1 MANFSFNLQQYRMGS
16 GMTQEQLAEKM
27 GVSRQTVSKWES
39 GASYPEM
46 EKLIALCGLFDCT
59 LDALVRGE
67 LPQSV
72 PEEPMEQAVQTVD
85 IRTAYE
91 RAMTRTSWGIAAGVM
106 ILIAS
111 VSVNLF
117 ISASGAREA
126 WAIVAMFLTVAAG
139 LGIVIVNGYRRGQF
153 RRRHPQLP
161 ELYSEAEREGGS
173 RWFPFGIG
181 GGVAL
186 ILVGICVVV
195 LGEEIPAPPGFNADF
210 FTGVFLIFVSLGVGV
225 LVFNGL
231 KKDQYNIAKYN
242 RENEEDPDIPAPD
255 AGSARIK
262 RKNQIVGGICGVVM
276 MTATIVFL
284 IVGFTSQLWAAAG
297 IIYPV
302 GGILCGIISVIANIF
317 DHKKGE

>member
-1 MANFSFNLQQYRMGS
+1 MANFPYNLQQLRMDS

-27 GVSRQTVSKWES
+27 SVSRQTVSKWES

-59 LDALVRGE
+59 LDALVRGD
-67 LPQSV
+67 LPKNV
-72 PEEPMEQAVQTVD
+72 PEEPVEQAVQPAD
-85 IRTAYE
+85 IRPAYE
-91 RAMTRTSWGIAAGVM
+91 RVMTRTSWGIAAGVM
-106 ILIAS
+106 MLIAS
-111 VSVNLF
+111 VAVNLF
-117 ISASGAREA
+117 ISAAGAREA
-126 WAIVAMFLTVAAG
+126 WATVAMFLTVAAG
-139 LGIVIVNGYRRGQF
+139 IGVLIGNGSRRGRF

-161 ELYSEAEREGGS
+161 ELYSEAEREGRT
-173 RWFPFGIG
+173 RWFPFGIVC
-181 GGVAL
+181 GVAL
-186 ILVGICVVV
+186 ILAGLCMAV
-195 LGEEIPAPPGFNADF
+195 LGEEFPAPPGFNPEFYD
-210 FTGVFLIFVSLGVGV
+210 GVFLFFTSLGVGV

-255 AGSARIK
+255 AVSARTK
-262 RKNQIVGGICGVVM
+262 RKNQIVGGVCAVVM

-317 DHKKGE
+317 DHQKGE

>member
-1 MANFSFNLQQYRMGS
+1 MANFSFNLQQRRMDS

-72 PEEPMEQAVQTVD
+72 PEEPVKQVVQPVD
-85 IRTAYE
+85 IRPAYE
-91 RAMTRTSWGIAAGVM
+91 RVMTRTSWGIAAGVM

-126 WAIVAMFLTVAAG
+126 WATVTMFLIVAAG
-139 LGIVIVNGYRRGQF
+139 IGVVIVNGYRRGQF

-161 ELYSEAEREGGS
+161 ELYSEAEREGGA

-181 GGVAL
+181 CGVAL
-186 ILVGICVVV
+186 ILVGLCVVV
-195 LGEEIPAPPGFNADF
+195 LGEEIPAPSGFNTEF
-210 FTGVFLIFVSLGVGV
+210 FAGVFLFFVSLGVGV
-225 LVFNGL
+225 LVLNGL

-242 RENEEDPDIPAPD
+242 RENVEDPDIPAPD
-255 AGSARIK
+255 AVSARTK

-284 IVGFTSQLWAAAG
+284 IVGFTSQLWATAG

-317 DHKKGE
+317 DHQKGE

>member
-1 MANFSFNLQQYRMGS
+1 
-16 GMTQEQLAEKM
+16 
-27 GVSRQTVSKWES
+27 
-39 GASYPEM
+39 
-46 EKLIALCGLFDCT
+46 
-59 LDALVRGE
+59 
-67 LPQSV
+67 
-72 PEEPMEQAVQTVD
+72 
-85 IRTAYE
+85 
-91 RAMTRTSWGIAAGVM
+91 M

-139 LGIVIVNGYRRGQF
+139 IGIVIVNGYRRGQF

-173 RWFPFGIG
+173 RWFPFGIC

-210 FTGVFLIFVSLGVGV
+210 SLGCFDFVSLGVGV

-231 KKDQYNIAKYN
+231 KRISTTSPSITGKMKRIRISPRRMQG
-242 RENEEDPDIPAPD
+242 APEPNGKSD
-255 AGSARIK
+255 CRWDL
-262 RKNQIVGGICGVVM
+262 RRCHDDRHHCL
-276 MTATIVFL
+276 L